1 MKKKLIAGVL
11 ALALVATAF
20 AVGTAQNTSSG
31 PGPMGTGG
39 SCSCPCNMSQLTD
52 EQKQAIEDQLQ
63 DYEQNLLAEY
73 GIILTDEQMD
83 ALQQAIQEQRQES
96 RQHQFGPH
104 NYALTDEERQE
115 LKEQMESQ
123 REARQQK
130 LQELLD
136 QYGIDLTNEEWQE
149 IREQLREYRQEL
161 LEEYGIS
168 CPCEPF
174 GAGTQYQGQNGG
186 IGQGMQ
192 GFRRGPGFG
201 ECTQSFARISRARE
215 LGGESRETAG
225 PPLCQTGMGGSEAAR
240 ISPSPR
246 TLFSP
251 TLVRPVRSLC
261 NFPIALHPT

>member
-1 MKKKLIAGVL
+1 MKKKLIAGIL

-31 PGPMGTGG
+31 PGPLGTGG
-39 SCSCPCNMSQLTD
+39 SRSCPFNMSQLTD

-73 GIILTDEQMD
+73 GITLTDEQMD

-104 NYALTDEERQE
+104 NGGLTDEEREE
-115 LKEQMESQ
+115 LKEQRESQ
-123 REARQQK
+123 REERQQK

-161 LEEYGIS
+161 LSEYGIS
-168 CPCEPF
+168 CPGEPLGV
-174 GAGTQYQGQNGG
+174 GAENHGENSGMD
-186 IGQGMQ
+186 QGMQ

-201 ECTQSFARISRARE
+201 ERTQSF
-215 LGGESRETAG
+215 
-225 PPLCQTGMGGSEAAR
+225 CQNQQS
-240 ISPSPR
+240 
-246 TLFSP
+246 
-251 TLVRPVRSLC
+251 
-261 NFPIALHPT
+261 